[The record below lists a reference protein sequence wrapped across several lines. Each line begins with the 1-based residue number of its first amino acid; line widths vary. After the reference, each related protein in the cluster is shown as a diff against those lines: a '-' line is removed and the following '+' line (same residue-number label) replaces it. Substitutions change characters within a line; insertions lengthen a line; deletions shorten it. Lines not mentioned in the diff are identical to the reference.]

1 MTTLAVALLFTFTVR
16 ATALAVDSPEAPV
29 RSTARL
35 RLIGALSMVMWIT
48 VAAAGRW
55 IGFS

>member
-1 MTTLAVALLFTFTVR
+1 MTTLVVALLFTFTVR
-16 ATALAVDSPEAPV
+16 SRMVRDDTFDTSARSRLLASA
-29 RSTARL
+29 SL
-35 RLIGALSMVMWIT
+35 MLWFT